1 MDQID
6 YKILKALQEN
16 ARETASN
23 ISKQIHLSVSAVIER
38 IRKLEEN
45 HVIDKYTIIVDEKK
59 VGNMMSAIME
69 VELEKPMYYD
79 MFAEA
84 IQNMDS
90 VVSCYYVTGSM
101 DLLLKVACNSPEEL
115 DQIHRK
121 IMELP
126 GIKDTRTHV
135 VLKNVKNVYSA
146 IRMPENTE
154 KNKETERR
162 NQL

>member
-38 IRKLEEN
+38 IHKLEEN
-45 HVIDKYTIIVDEKK
+45 HVIDKYTIIVDEKQ
-59 VGNMMSAIME
+59 VGNLLTALME
-69 VELEKPMYYD
+69 VALEKPMYYD
-79 MFAEA
+79 GFADA
-84 IQNMDS
+84 IQEMDS
-90 VVSCYYVTGSM
+90 VVSCYYVTGRM
-101 DLLLKVACNSPEEL
+101 DLLLKIACNSPEEL

-146 IRMPENTE
+146 IRKPKSPE
-154 KNKETERR
+154 KK
-162 NQL
+162 

>member
-1 MDQID
+1 M
-6 YKILKALQEN
+6 QEGVHYAN
-16 ARETASN
+16 R
-23 ISKQIHLSVSAVIER
+23 SAQTDTRQER
-38 IRKLEEN
+38 L
-45 HVIDKYTIIVDEKK
+45 TCS
-59 VGNMMSAIME
+59 G
-69 VELEKPMYYD
+69 
-79 MFAEA
+79 FAEA
-84 IQNMDS
+84 IQEMDS

-146 IRMPENTE
+146 IRKPTDPQ
-154 KNKETERR
+154 KK
-162 NQL
+162 

>member
-38 IRKLEEN
+38 IHKLEES
-45 HVIDKYTIIVDEKK
+45 HVIDKYTIIVDEKQ
-59 VGNMMSAIME
+59 VGNLMTALME
-69 VELEKPMYYD
+69 VALEKPMYYD
-79 MFAEA
+79 GFADA
-84 IQNMDS
+84 IQEMDS

-101 DLLLKVACNSPEEL
+101 DLLLKIACNSPEEL

-146 IRMPENTE
+146 IRKPKSPE
-154 KNKETERR
+154 KK
-162 NQL
+162 